1 MGFFIT
7 VLLMMAASCAKS
19 IVREEKFGSNIH
31 HSNVGDSNVIM
42 APPSGKSGN
51 ASALIFFIGAYCKKE
66 AYMKHLQAIQG
77 KVPYPLWVAIP
88 WILDDLPIPVGLSEY
103 VNSAKNSLEQKGFKA
118 DKYFFGGHSLG
129 ASSVGSW
136 AHSNVAQ
143 VEGVILWGSYVSKSV
158 ADFPKN
164 YGAPVLTVGA
174 ELDGWMARIT
184 RIAEAYDH
192 MKTSAVG
199 FENSK
204 YSHPV
209 VLIPGMNHASFLSG
223 TPPSAVQETDL
234 RANISIDE
242 AIQWVANASSAF
254 LTITRLGK
262 DKSPAAVAM
271 IDHLI
276 DDIAAPLLQ
285 PVIDMYRIEGAP
297 FISSFNDSTPWVQM
311 TQEYVIGDLMT
322 KKNIEVLDEYK
333 TFVIITG
340 DFAHAKPK
348 IQPSEV
354 NPSIIDVYSYSHA
367 AYNPRTSDF
376 IDAANFYAATE
387 VGAKFKSREAIYNYF
402 GMKFNVPEAT
412 CKEINIIAFQYVLN
426 EYKGPASVLDR
437 FLKFGQP
444 IEFLNDTES
453 ESGITW
459 VNRPII
465 TKNTS
470 TTYQVSSRSLLSP
483 IDFPVSVAAGMLYC
497 KLISPA
503 RILEWML
510 VDGLK
515 KNLYWA
521 PYESSKGL
529 ML

>member
-1 MGFFIT
+1 MMGFFVT
-7 VLLMMAASCAKS
+7 VLLMFAASSAKL
-19 IVREEKFGSNIH
+19 FGIDGNLRSNVH

-42 APPSGKSGN
+42 TPPSGKSGN
-51 ASALIFFIGAYCKKE
+51 ASALIFFIGAYCKQE
-66 AYMKHLQAIQG
+66 AYLKHLQAIQE
-77 KVPYPLWVAIP
+77 KVPFPLWVAIP
-88 WILDDLPIPVGLSEY
+88 WILDDLPIPVGLSGY
-103 VNSAKNSLEQKGFKA
+103 VDSAKDDLEQKGFTA

-129 ASSVGSW
+129 GSSVASW

-158 ADFPKN
+158 PDFPKN

-184 RIAEAYDH
+184 RIAEAYDK
-192 MKTSAVG
+192 MKTSTVG
-199 FENSK
+199 YENSK

-242 AIQWVANASSAF
+242 AIRWVSNASSAF

-262 DKSPAAVAM
+262 DKSYAAVKM
-271 IDHLI
+271 IDYLI
-276 DDIAAPLLQ
+276 DNIAAPLLE

-297 FISSFNDSTPWVQM
+297 FISSFNDSTPWVQL
-311 TQEYVIGDLMT
+311 TQAYVVGDVYRT
-322 KKNIEVLDEYK
+322 KNIEVVDEYK
-333 TFVIITG
+333 SFVIVSG
-340 DFAHAKPK
+340 DFSHAKPK
-348 IQPSEV
+348 IQPSET
-354 NPSIIDVYSYSHA
+354 NPSIIDVLSYSHA
-367 AYNPRTSDF
+367 AYNPRTSEY

-387 VGAKFKSREAIYNYF
+387 VGAKFKSREAVYNYF

-412 CKEINIIAFQYVLN
+412 CKEINIIAFQYVLDK
-426 EYKGPASVLDR
+426 YKGPTSVINR
-437 FLKFGQP
+437 YVKFGQP

-515 KNLYWA
+515 KTLYWA
-521 PYESSKGL
+521 PYQSSNGL
-529 ML
+529 M